1 VTSASK
7 RYDLSK
13 LMAAKLI
20 SFGFGFRE
28 RYFVISRLD
37 QIEIPTEVIAGGG
50 DDSFQGFVEMA
61 P

>member
-1 VTSASK
+1 
-7 RYDLSK
+7 
-13 LMAAKLI
+13 MAAKLI